1 MDKKAFSKF
10 VAREEE
16 RQREICSNPEYF
28 CSELE
33 EKHYRECVDITIEIL
48 TRLASSDKA
57 KKFISKVKHKSFYG
71 ETGVRIGDDLD
82 WDQIEIFFVTGDELE
97 DVITVESNIYEK
109 SRYYQVT
116 GPESFYDCDD
126 IDSLIDYLENIPRN
140 GVVLVSKTKNIDNER
155 EKKTRQA
162 PVKLK
167 KILKQVNKELQN
179 SPRSLCV
186 DIDISECR
194 KKGFSFTRSFSF
206 LREYLTAFIP
216 VNYSFSLSCEEDEE
230 YTYLRI
236 FSGPRRCE
244 YIEIYSRTKSD
255 EEISTQYWGIF
266 NNLSG
271 DKKEFENIDELKKY
285 VEEWYLLY
293 RLSKEEDWLVY

>member
-1 MDKKAFSKF
+1 MTKSEFSKF

-57 KKFISKVKHKSFYG
+57 KKFIAKVKHKSFYG

-97 DVITVESNIYEK
+97 DVITVESKESNIYEK
-109 SRYYQVT
+109 VRYYQVT

-186 DIDISECR
+186 DIGYIRMQEKRFFVHQKLQFPARVFNSLHSSELQLQLE
-194 KKGFSFTRSFSF
+194 
-206 LREYLTAFIP
+206 LR
-216 VNYSFSLSCEEDEE
+216 
-230 YTYLRI
+230 R
-236 FSGPRRCE
+236 G
-244 YIEIYSRTKSD
+244 
-255 EEISTQYWGIF
+255 
-266 NNLSG
+266 
-271 DKKEFENIDELKKY
+271 
-285 VEEWYLLY
+285 
-293 RLSKEEDWLVY
+293 